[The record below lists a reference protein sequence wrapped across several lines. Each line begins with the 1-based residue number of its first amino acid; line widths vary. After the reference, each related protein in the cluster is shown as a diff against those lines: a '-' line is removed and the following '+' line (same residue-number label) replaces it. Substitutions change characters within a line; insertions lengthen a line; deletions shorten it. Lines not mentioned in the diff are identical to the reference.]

1 MHRGLRADIG
11 IILRAQRDRN
21 IIIKDRKITAMQIH
35 TCCKPRVTY
44 TSSVKRVN
52 DSDADMHRLRA

>member
-1 MHRGLRADIG
+1 MHRGLQADIG

-44 TSSVKRVN
+44 TSSVKRVK
-52 DSDADMHRLRA
+52 